1 MDNLGI
7 QEVKALYYE
16 KMLKN
21 RAMDSGR
28 FALFFYLPVQ
38 RSRALSGDRK
48 EENTTGSRQ
57 FSHLIYTEFHISSNI
72 LLGF

>member
-28 FALFFYLPVQ
+28 FALFF
-38 RSRALSGDRK
+38 LSASSEEQSLEWDRK
-48 EENTTGSRQ
+48 EENTACSRQ
-57 FSHLIYTEFHISSNI
+57 FSHLIYTEFHVSSNI